1 MRFAHLKTH
10 HGFERLRL
18 KGLSRALDGFPSRS
32 DCAEPQDPG
41 SAPHPA
47 TARARLGVSCV
58 ELVAGVASS
67 RRGDRKNPISP
78 TTYHI
83 KRGAKLTAL

>member
-18 KGLSRALDGFPSRS
+18 RGLSGARDEFPSRS

-41 SAPHPA
+41 SAPYPA
-47 TARARLGVSCV
+47 TGKPATFIHRRSIELGSQSAR
-58 ELVAGVASS
+58 
-67 RRGDRKNPISP
+67 RRS
-78 TTYHI
+78 H
-83 KRGAKLTAL
+83 

>member
-18 KGLSRALDGFPSRS
+18 RGLSGTRDEFPSRS

-47 TARARLGVSCV
+47 TGKARLRVSCV
-58 ELVAGVASS
+58 ALVGGVCVRRTSAS
-67 RRGDRKNPISP
+67 
-78 TTYHI
+78 
-83 KRGAKLTAL
+83 AKTEKT